1 MTEALARAVSGPIT
15 PSYTRLVS
23 LDPDDP
29 TSFRAQAHAALDSML
44 DGIERS
50 LTGPVWRTMPDSIRA
65 SFDAPL
71 PRAGRAFAEV
81 AADFAARVA
90 PYTAGNRH
98 PRFFGWVHGGGT
110 AVGAIAEMLAAGL
123 DANVGGRD
131 HAPVE
136 IERQVVRWMRSLFR
150 FPDEASGI
158 VVSGTS
164 MANFMALIVAK
175 TKRLGVET
183 RRTGLGNA
191 RLVAY
196 TSTAAHNCVERA
208 FELGGLGADALR
220 RVATDPQHRIDIA
233 ALEAA
238 IANDRAAGLTPFML
252 IGTAGTVD
260 TGAIDNLQTLADIAR
275 REQLWF
281 HVDGAFGALAVLSP
295 ELAPLVL
302 GLERAD
308 SIAFDFH
315 KWMQVPYDAAF
326 LLVRDAEAHR
336 AAFASEAQYLARET
350 RGLAAG
356 TPWFTDFGPELSRG
370 FRALK
375 VWFTLAT
382 FGIDRLGETV
392 AETCRLARVLA
403 DRVRRE
409 PALELACE
417 PQLNIVCFRHRHVD
431 SAALVIKLQESGL
444 VAPSTTRIDGKPVI
458 RAAIVNHRTAEADVI
473 ALVDA
478 VLASSDETRLP
489 LSS

>member
-1 MTEALARAVSGPIT
+1 M
-15 PSYTRLVS
+15 S

-29 TSFRAQAHAALDSML
+29 TSFRAQAHAALDRML
-44 DGIERS
+44 DGIERGVS
-50 LTGPVWRTMPDSIRA
+50 GPVWRPMPDEVRRT
-65 SFDAPL
+65 FDAPL
-71 PRAGRAFAEV
+71 PLAGRAFSDV
-81 AADFAARVA
+81 TADFEARVA
-90 PYTAGNRH
+90 PFTAGNRH

-110 AVGAIAEMLAAGL
+110 AVGALAEMLAAGL

-136 IERQVVRWMRSLFR
+136 IERQVVRWMRALFR
-150 FPDEASGI
+150 FPDDASGI

-164 MANFMALIVAK
+164 MANFMAVIVAK
-175 TKRLGVET
+175 TKRLGAET
-183 RRTGLGNA
+183 RKTGLGGS

-208 FELGGLGADALR
+208 FELCGLGADALR
-220 RVATDPQHRIDIA
+220 RIATDASQRIDRV

-238 IANDRAAGLTPFML
+238 ILRDRAAGLIPFML

-260 TGAIDNLQTLADIAR
+260 TGAIDDLQSLADLAS

-295 ELAPLVL
+295 ELAPKVA

-308 SIAFDFH
+308 SVAFDFH

-326 LLVRDAEAHR
+326 LLVRDGVAHR
-336 AAFASEAQYLARET
+336 AAFASEAQYLARAT

-375 VWFTLAT
+375 VWFTLMT
-382 FGIDRLGETV
+382 FGVDMLGEVV

-417 PQLNIVCFRHRHVD
+417 PQLNIVCFRHRHAD
-431 SAALVIKLQESGL
+431 SAELVIRLQESGL
-444 VAPSTTRIDGKPVI
+444 AVPSSTRIDGVPVI
-458 RAAIVNHRTAEADVI
+458 RAAIVNHRTTENDI
-473 ALVDA
+473 HALVDA
-478 VLASSDETRLP
+478 VLKLAE
-489 LSS
+489 

>member
-1 MTEALARAVSGPIT
+1 M
-15 PSYTRLVS
+15 S

-44 DGIERS
+44 DGIERGVS
-50 LTGPVWRTMPDSIRA
+50 GPVWRPMPDTIRA

-71 PRAGRAFAEV
+71 PRTGRAFAEV
-81 AADFAARVA
+81 AAEFETHVA

-110 AVGAIAEMLAAGL
+110 AVGALAEMLAAGL

-136 IERQVVRWMRSLFR
+136 IERQIVRWMRALFG
-150 FPDEASGI
+150 FPDAASGI

-164 MANFMALIVAK
+164 MANFMAVVVAK

-183 RRTGLGNA
+183 RRVGIGDA

-208 FELGGLGADALR
+208 FELSGLGSDALR
-220 RVATDPQHRIDIA
+220 RVATDSRQRVDRA

-238 IANDRAAGLTPFML
+238 IAQDRAAGLTPFMV

-260 TGAIDNLQTLADIAR
+260 AGAIDDLQGLADIAQ
-275 REQLWF
+275 RERLWF

-295 ELAPLVL
+295 ELAPLVV

-326 LLVRDAEAHR
+326 LLVRDGEAHR
-336 AAFASEAQYLARET
+336 AAFASEAQYLARAT

-375 VWFTLAT
+375 VWFTLST
-382 FGIDRLGETV
+382 FGVDRLGETMG
-392 AETCRLARVLA
+392 ETCRLARVLA

-417 PQLNIVCFRHRHVD
+417 PQLNIVCFRHRHAD
-431 SAALVIKLQESGL
+431 NAELVIRLQESGL
-444 VAPSTTRIDGKPVI
+444 AVPSSTRIDGSPVI
-458 RAAIVNHRTAEADVI
+458 RAAIVNHRTTDADVM
-473 ALVDA
+473 ALADA
-478 VLASSDETRLP
+478 VLALAST
-489 LSS
+489 